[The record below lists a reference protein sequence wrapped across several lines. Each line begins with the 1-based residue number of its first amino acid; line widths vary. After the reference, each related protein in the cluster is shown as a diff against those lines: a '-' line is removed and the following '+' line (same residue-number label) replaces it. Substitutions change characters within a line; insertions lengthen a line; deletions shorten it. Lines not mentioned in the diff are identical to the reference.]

1 MVSIPHQI
9 ISLRVDIKSTV
20 AYVYELY
27 RANIDDP
34 NRPLHL
40 LLPTVRGFFYLDEHV
55 EDATDV
61 RNGLVNGDFF
71 VEDFGLVPSRGGG
84 RAFDERSPRA
94 VNEFMLFSVAILSSN
109 ATPHLIAHYLQ
120 QNFHFQPHELPAGDQ
135 MAIQYAVC
143 SLPSAVDQDLCQQRL
158 RPHVCSMQLFAHSNK
173 RVVKQEQLEERDR
186 LVALEHEERKR
197 AKLALKRKQN
207 EANQQNGHR
216 VSHRVLRALAYFQ
229 FVCDSTSHYSKNAM
243 ALATR
248 LEKLWHCFQLLEE
261 WKIIKAGR
269 LIDAEKCH
277 ETLTL
282 LQQHQEVTT
291 AAFDELL
298 DRKGVKGP
306 MAYSVASVVSERAMQ
321 SARLVLRI
329 GTRVGLSV
337 KENYDYGI
345 VLDLEQDFDAM
356 ESSKTLVPEDAK
368 LKMRQRGFTRKSLAL
383 MAQEEDAKL
392 ADARASCADF
402 EWRSRDPEA
411 EEDSGRRHVGPAL
424 LVTSTDLL
432 RPPFYQYNWM
442 RLARAYK
449 HSIRCVA
456 FQSAKLEEF
465 NALAGVLQ
473 NEAVVLTRAQR
484 EKWIGEV
491 EAFLATLTKSPSG
504 FAVLI
509 TATQRSLLKKGA
521 ALLKRRAL
529 QRKQQLRDR
538 EAEFARLKQLQ
549 EASDLPKISFVQ
561 QMKLAFIQNEAPKI
575 RAALE
580 LTPAEALAAKAGQ
593 LVASVAAKVS
603 SAAVAAKKEYRV
615 RAL

>member
-1 MVSIPHQI
+1 M
-9 ISLRVDIKSTV
+9 DIKSTV

-27 RANIDDP
+27 RANIQDP

-40 LLPTVRGFFYLDEHV
+40 LLPTVRGFFYLDEHI

-71 VEDFGLVPSRGGG
+71 VEDFGLVPSLSGGAG
-84 RAFDERSPRA
+84 SNDRSPRP
-94 VNEFMLFSVAILSSN
+94 VSEFMLFSVAVLSSN
-109 ATPHLIAHYLQ
+109 ATPRLIANYLQ
-120 QNFHFQPHELPAGDQ
+120 HNFHFQPHELPAGDQ
-135 MAIQYAVC
+135 KAIQYVVC

-207 EANQQNGHR
+207 EASQQNGHR

-229 FVCDSTSHYSKNAM
+229 FVCDSTSHYAKNAM

-248 LEKLWHCFQLLEE
+248 LEKLWQCFQLFEE
-261 WKIIKAGR
+261 WKIIMAGR

-282 LQQHQEVTT
+282 LQQHQEMTT

-306 MAYSVASVVSERAMQ
+306 LAYPVACVVEGRAVQ
-321 SARLVLRI
+321 SACLVLRI
-329 GTRVGLSV
+329 GIRVGLSA

-345 VLDLEQDFDAM
+345 VLNLEQDFDAM
-356 ESSKTLVPEDAK
+356 ENAVPEDAK

-383 MAQEEDAKL
+383 TVQEDDTKL
-392 ADARASCADF
+392 SAARVSCADF
-402 EWRSRDPEA
+402 EWRSKDLEA
-411 EEDSGRRHVGPAL
+411 DDGRRHRGPAL

-442 RLARAYK
+442 RLAKAYK
-449 HSIRCVA
+449 HSMRCAA

-484 EKWIGEV
+484 EKWIREV
-491 EAFLATLTKSPSG
+491 EAFLVTLTESPSG
-504 FAVLI
+504 FTALI
-509 TATQRSLLKKGA
+509 TATQRSLLKKGT
-521 ALLKRRAL
+521 ALLKRRAM

-538 EAEFARLKQLQ
+538 EAAFARLKQLQ
-549 EASDLPKISFVQ
+549 QAADLPKISFVQ

-580 LTPAEALAAKAGQ
+580 LTPAEAMAAKAGQ
-593 LVASVAAKVS
+593 IVASVAAKVS

>member
-1 MVSIPHQI
+1 MHLTSCLVFHQI
-9 ISLRVDIKSTV
+9 VSLRIDIKSTV

-40 LLPTVRGFFYLDEHV
+40 LLPTVRGFFYLDEHI

-71 VEDFGLVPSRGGG
+71 VEDFGLVPSRSDG
-84 RAFDERSPRA
+84 RSPRA
-94 VNEFMLFSVAILSSN
+94 VNEFMLFSVAILNSN
-109 ATPHLIAHYLQ
+109 ATSRLIANYLQ
-120 QNFHFQPHELPAGDQ
+120 KNFHFQPHELPAGDQ

-207 EANQQNGHR
+207 EANQQNGLR

-229 FVCDSTSHYSKNAM
+229 FVCDSTSHYTKNAM

-248 LEKLWHCFQLLEE
+248 LEKLWQCFQLLEE

-298 DRKGVKGP
+298 GRKGVKGP
-306 MAYSVASVVSERAMQ
+306 LAYPVASVVGGRAVQ

-337 KENYDYGI
+337 KENYNYGI
-345 VLDLEQDFDAM
+345 VLDLKQDFDAM
-356 ESSKTLVPEDAK
+356 ESAKTLVPEDTK

-383 MAQEEDAKL
+383 MAQEEDTKL
-392 ADARASCADF
+392 DDTRASCVDF
-402 EWRSRDPEA
+402 EWRSKDSDA
-411 EEDSGRRHVGPAL
+411 EVDARRNAGPVL

-442 RLARAYK
+442 RLAKAYK
-449 HSIRCVA
+449 QSMRCVA

-473 NEAVVLTRAQR
+473 NEAVVLTRVQR
-484 EKWIGEV
+484 EKWIQQV
-491 EAFLATLTKSPSG
+491 EAFLATLTESPSG

-561 QMKLAFIQNEAPKI
+561 QMKLAFIQHEAPKI

-580 LTPAEALAAKAGQ
+580 LTPAEVLAAKAGQ

-603 SAAVAAKKEYRV
+603 SAAVTAKKEYRV